1 MAINK
6 KNLVGIDI
14 SHHNPGSFF
23 NMDCWDFTI
32 HKISE
37 GTSYTDSGWKNY
49 VTAIKDAHGVLA
61 GGYHYI
67 RLSNVKR
74 QAELI
79 VKNIKPVAG
88 KILLVIDFEDVE
100 LQNVNGVRV
109 LRDLINELH
118 KYMPNYIPIVYTNKY
133 IFKKIIPQ
141 DIKKE
146 YSWWIADYKSD
157 TREDTIYDDTT
168 ILMKQWT
175 NCGGMLDINIFYGT
189 SAGWWAF
196 AESTESAAD
205 EKAMAYT
212 E

>member
-14 SHHNPGSFF
+14 SHHNPVSFF

-37 GTSYTDSGWKNY
+37 GTSYTDSDWKNY

-61 GGYHYI
+61 GGYHYV

-74 QAELI
+74 QAECI
-79 VKNIKPVAG
+79 VRNIKPVTG
-88 KILLVIDFEDVE
+88 KILLAIDFEDVE
-100 LQNVNGVRV
+100 LQNANGVRV
-109 LRDLINELH
+109 LRDLIDELH
-118 KYMPNYIPIVYTNKY
+118 EYMPNYIPIVYTNKS
-133 IFKKIIPQ
+133 IFRNIIPA
-141 DIKKE
+141 DMKKK
-146 YSWWIADYKSD
+146 YSWWIADYASD
-157 TREDTIYDDTT
+157 TREDTIYNGTT

-175 NCGGMLDINIFYGT
+175 SWRGMVDINIFYGT

-196 AESTESAAD
+196 AESTEIDAD
-205 EKAMAYT
+205 RKAMAYT